1 MQARDAEH
9 LPWPISL
16 FFSLRRCSQI
26 AWREQGTW
34 GLAAYSEITV
44 LDSLV
49 CLREVEL
56 PRFGKAVAVGLLLL
70 ATALPPEGAV
80 SWLQLA

>member
-9 LPWPISL
+9 HPWPISL
-16 FFSLRRCSQI
+16 FSSLRDCSQI
-26 AWREQGTW
+26 AWCEQGSW
-34 GLAAYSEITV
+34 GLAAYSKDHSTGQP
-44 LDSLV
+44 V

-56 PRFGKAVAVGLLLL
+56 PRCGKAVAVGLLLL
-70 ATALPPEGAV
+70 AFALHPEGAV